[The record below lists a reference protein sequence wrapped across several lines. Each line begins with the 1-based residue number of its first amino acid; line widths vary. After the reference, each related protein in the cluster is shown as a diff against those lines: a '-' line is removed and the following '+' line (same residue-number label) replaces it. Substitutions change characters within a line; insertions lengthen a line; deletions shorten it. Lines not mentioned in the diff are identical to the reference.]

1 MKIIELKKFLC
12 VVLVL
17 LVVSAAAVGGQGDL
31 TIRLEEVL
39 SIGSLDDDVIFQW
52 VGIATD
58 SEGVIY
64 LTDTMDYS
72 LKAFS
77 IEGRL
82 IRKQGRKGQG
92 PGEFMAPRLLEFS
105 KGLLYVTDQN
115 QHGIQIFD
123 TDLSYKRRIPLV
135 FPVVSFKMIEE
146 RLMAVVTL
154 NVDKKG
160 QLLFIDDKGK
170 VKKKL
175 QYAKEKTPLMMDMAD
190 IEVDKERNVYIAY
203 TFQDK
208 IEKWDRSGKRIWLK
222 NLFRKKKVKTKKI
235 ASHVVPTNII
245 YKDIALDSCGRIY
258 VLGGHFAK
266 NSSRD
271 IYILSPEGEHLAT
284 FTLPESSHCIHI
296 DERDFLYSRA
306 NDGVTLKK
314 YKIHYEFND

>member
-1 MKIIELKKFLC
+1 MKIIEFKKFLC
-12 VVLVL
+12 VVLAL
-17 LVVSAAAVGGQGDL
+17 LFVSAAAVRGQGDL

-52 VGIATD
+52 VGITTD
-58 SEGVIY
+58 SEGMIY

-82 IRKQGRKGQG
+82 VRKTGRKGQG

-105 KGLLYVTDQN
+105 KGLLYVTDQY
-115 QHGIQIFD
+115 QQGIQVFD

-135 FPVVSFKMIEE
+135 FPVVSFKIIGE

-170 VKKKL
+170 VKETL
-175 QYAKEKTPLMMDMAD
+175 QYAQEKTSLMLNMAD
-190 IEVDKERNVYIAY
+190 IEMDKERNVYIAY

-208 IEKWDRSGKRIWLK
+208 IEKWDLNGKRIWLNK
-222 NLFRKKKVKTKKI
+222 LFRGKKVKTKKI
-235 ASHVVPTNII
+235 SSYVVPTNII

-271 IYILSPEGEHLAT
+271 IYVLSPKGEHLAT
-284 FTLPESSHCIHI
+284 FTLPEASHCIHI
-296 DERDFLYSRA
+296 DEKDFLYSRA

-314 YKIHYEFND
+314 YRIHYEFND